1 MGSLKPL
8 SSCINLKFLFYFHE
22 HMRAVS
28 TVLSLLAKTQE
39 ILAHCLKLEQVARF
53 FRFVHT
59 LTSSQLGPGP
69 GRRPVHLR

>member
-1 MGSLKPL
+1 
-8 SSCINLKFLFYFHE
+8 
-22 HMRAVS
+22 MRAVS